1 MKKSGTMEIS
11 DTVFANTYSRQ
22 PLCLVKGKGATV
34 WDEQGKSYTDFL
46 AGIAVVS
53 LGHCHQGVAKA
64 LCEQAQTLV
73 HVSNLYYTQPQT
85 LLARWLVEKSFAERV
100 FLCNS
105 GAEANEAAIKLA
117 RIYAKKQGRPE
128 RFRVICA
135 TGSFHGRTLATLS
148 ATGQE
153 KVHKGFEPL
162 VDGFDFVPYNDAD
175 AAAAAIGPHTAAIL
189 VEPLQGEGG
198 IVVPTADYLK
208 NLRALCD
215 DAGILLMLDEVQTGM
230 GRTGKLFC
238 HEHFGITPDV
248 MTLAKALGNGLPI
261 GAMLATEKA
270 GEALAPGT
278 HATTFGGT
286 PLICAGALAVAKA
299 FDEEGILENCVLV
312 GSHFKKQLEALKNRH
327 ACVEEARGLGLL
339 LGLKMNKDASS
350 LVDACRERG
359 FLINC
364 VQGHTLR
371 FAPPLNIGVKQV
383 DELIKVLD
391 ELLKSF

>member
-1 MKKSGTMEIS
+1 MEIS
-11 DTVFANTYSRQ
+11 DTVFANTYARQ

-34 WDEQGKSYTDFL
+34 WDDKGNAYTDFL

-53 LGHCHQGVAKA
+53 LGHSHEGVAKA
-64 LCEQAQTLV
+64 ICEQARTLV
-73 HVSNLYYTQPQT
+73 HVSNLYYTEPQT
-85 LLARWLVEKSFAERV
+85 LLARWLVEKSFAEQV

-117 RIYAKKQGRPE
+117 RIYAKKQGHPE

-153 KVHKGFEPL
+153 KVQKGFEPL
-162 VDGFDFVPYNDAD
+162 VDGFDFVPYNNAK
-175 AAAAAIGPHTAAIL
+175 AAADTISPHTAAIL

-198 IVVPTADYLK
+198 IVVPDADYLK
-208 NLRALCD
+208 KLRALCD
-215 DAGILLMLDEVQTGM
+215 EAGILLMLDEVQTGM

-261 GAMLATEKA
+261 GAMLTTQKA
-270 GEALAPGT
+270 GDALAPGT

-299 FDEEGILENCVLV
+299 FDEEGVLENCVSV
-312 GSHFKKQLEALKNRH
+312 GSHFKKQLAGLASRH
-327 ACVEEARGLGLL
+327 ACVEEVKGLGLL
-339 LGLKMNKDASS
+339 LGLKMKKDASS
-350 LVDACRERG
+350 LVDACREKG

-371 FAPPLNIGVKQV
+371 FAPPLNIGIGQV

-391 ELLKSF
+391 EVLKEF

>member
-1 MKKSGTMEIS
+1 MKKTRTMEIS

-34 WDEQGKSYTDFL
+34 WDDNGKAYTDFL

-53 LGHCHQGVAKA
+53 LGHCHDGVAKA
-64 LCEQAQTLV
+64 ICEQAQTLI

-85 LLARWLVEKSFAERV
+85 LLARWLVENSFAERV

-117 RIYAKKQGRPE
+117 RIYAKKQGHPA

-175 AAAAAIGPHTAAIL
+175 AAAAAITKNTAAIL

-198 IVVPTADYLK
+198 IVVPDADYLK
-208 NLRALCD
+208 KLRALCD
-215 DAGILLMLDEVQTGM
+215 GAGILLMLDEVQTGM

-261 GAMLATEKA
+261 GAMLTTEKA

-299 FDEEGILENCVLV
+299 FDEEGVLENCVSV
-312 GSHFKKQLEALKNRH
+312 GSYFKKQLTELAGRH
-327 ACVEEARGLGLL
+327 SCIEEVRGLGLL
-339 LGLKMNKDASS
+339 LGLKMKKDASS
-350 LVDACRERG
+350 LVDACREKG

-371 FAPPLNIGVKQV
+371 FAPPLTIGVQQV
-383 DELIKVLD
+383 DALIKVLD